1 MFKKSALVWMSLL
14 LAASISLSACAPR
27 PGAGETMAA
36 AGNEG
41 IAVDL
46 PAIAIE
52 FDDQGQASFGGAPLA
67 QLGSALGTDLSAVA
81 VPADM
86 VAMLKGANIQHIQIN
101 NTTEGLIILV
111 NGKAIPSIGLDG
123 GAAVGLADVA
133 KLIGFDKPGL
143 EKILPTI
150 NSLGIGVIA
159 KFPKADGASD
169 IPVASAD
176 DVSAAVNAAQ
186 EEFVNTVGSPGVINL
201 PVHYAAD
208 GSWTVAGMNDTEWAN
223 VTGDPV
229 WQSYRMK
236 PEIISL
242 FQEKGI
248 KELTISTDAKGLH
261 VSINGQALPYIT
273 WSDGKLNNLVD
284 LLGSMGYLDSLGNNA
299 EEIKGLI
306 NQWLPILTA
315 SNVNLRVF
323 MPQ

>member
-1 MFKKSALVWMSLL
+1 MFRKSALLWVSLL

-46 PAIAIE
+46 PSIAIE

-67 QLGSALGTDLSAVA
+67 QLGSALGADLSAVA
-81 VPADM
+81 IPGDM
-86 VAMLKGANIQHIQIN
+86 VAMLKGGNIQHIQIN
-101 NTTEGLIILV
+101 NTPEGLIILV

-133 KLIGFDKPGL
+133 KLLGFDQPGM

-159 KFPKADGASD
+159 KFPKADGAAD
-169 IPVASAD
+169 IPTADAD
-176 DVSAAVNAAQ
+176 DISAAVNAAQ
-186 EEFVNTVGSPGVINL
+186 EEFVSSVGAPGVINL

-208 GSWTVAGMNDTEWAN
+208 GSWTVAGMTDTEWAN

-236 PEIISL
+236 PEIIAL

-261 VSINGQALPYIT
+261 ISINGQALPYIT
-273 WSDGKLNNLVD
+273 WSGGKLNNLVD
-284 LLGSMGYLDSLGNNA
+284 ILGSMGYLDSLGDNA
-299 EEIKGLI
+299 DQIKGLVD
-306 NQWLPILTA
+306 QWLPILTA
-315 SNVNLRVF
+315 SNVNLRIF
-323 MPQ
+323 MP